1 MSSTILVRL
10 ARSFQYENQRYQA
23 SNTNSQYPE
32 GIYIAEDA
40 GLLVERLRHLSQCF
54 VGGLRSWEAHRAE
67 AAGDARELLFEER
80 IRVIGV
86 RAHIRPLNLR
96 LAELKGIE
104 DGHADS
110 AADIPREIRET

>member
-1 MSSTILVRL
+1 MSSTLRL
-10 ARSFQYENQRYQA
+10 ARFFQYENQRYQA
-23 SNTNSQYPE
+23 SDTHSQYPE

-40 GLLVERLRHLSQCF
+40 GLLVERLRHLSQCL
-54 VGGLRSWEAHRAE
+54 VGGLRTWESHRAE
-67 AAGDARELLFEER
+67 AATNARELLFEER

-104 DGHADS
+104 DGDADG
-110 AADIPREIRET
+110 AANVPREIAET